1 MKKEKLQNGSD
12 RSKTVI
18 NKFVKIQVN
27 IKVKSQKELV
37 EKIKENTFLVAVK
50 EPPVGGKANAGVI
63 KALARYFKIP
73 QARVRIVSG
82 HKSKQKIVEIN
93 L

>member
-1 MKKEKLQNGSD
+1 M
-12 RSKTVI
+12 
-18 NKFVKIQVN
+18 KIQV
-27 IKVKSQKELV
+27 KVKTKAKEELV

-50 EPPVGGKANAGVI
+50 ELPVGGKANAAVV

-73 QARVRIVSG
+73 QAGVRIVSG
-82 HKSKQKIVEIN
+82 HKSKQKIVEIV